1 MGVEADAPMVDQRA
15 EIALD
20 DLDNDEHTEMGEIPG
35 AASGFELPADAD
47 EPGAGDAELAGFAP
61 AEPPLELGVDE
72 FDDFEIIAEADA
84 SDEDLLASHAEQDA
98 SGRRGGG
105 RRSELDFAARLDLGE
120 DSDLY
125 LGAQADELSAG
136 QVIDSLQDEL
146 TSQHPA
152 APRARFQAA
161 APEPRAISVGAALEA
176 LEADDA
182 EVTDDPDAY
191 GHRTV
196 RPIFDP
202 DPSSS
207 FTLAG
212 IPSDSIDLDPPS
224 PRAQPIEPPKPVR
237 RHAPLSLHEAPVDD
251 DELEHAL
258 EALDVDLDD
267 LSIPHAATQLQRDPS
282 RAVPGLRGPQ
292 PTPAPQ
298 PRAPQGTPTRAPHP
312 TPAPR
317 TAQPTPAPRP
327 PHPTPAP
334 RTAAATPSRAVRPTG
349 LTAPPPSRIAAPRAP
364 SEGIDIDFD
373 DDD

>member
-1 MGVEADAPMVDQRA
+1 
-15 EIALD
+15 
-20 DLDNDEHTEMGEIPG
+20 
-35 AASGFELPADAD
+35 
-47 EPGAGDAELAGFAP
+47 LAGFAP

-98 SGRRGGG
+98 SGRRDAAAQPPTAG
-105 RRSELDFAARLDLGE
+105 RRPSELDFAAQLDLGD

-152 APRARFQAA
+152 AQRARIRAT
-161 APEPRAISVGAALEA
+161 PSDPRAISVGAALEA
-176 LEADDA
+176 LEADDGGEEVGFDDS

-191 GHRTV
+191 RHRAV

-224 PRAQPIEPPKPVR
+224 SRAQPIEPPRPVR
-237 RHAPLSLHEAPVDD
+237 RHAPLSLHEAPVED

-267 LSIPHAATQLQRDPS
+267 LSIPHASTQLQRDAS
-282 RAVPGLRGPQ
+282 RPIPGLRAPQ
-292 PTPAPQ
+292 PTPAPP
-298 PRAPQGTPTRAPHP
+298 PRAPQ
-312 TPAPR
+312 
-317 TAQPTPAPRP
+317 
-327 PHPTPAP
+327 PTPAP
-334 RTAAATPSRAVRPTG
+334 RTAATTPSRAVRPTG
-349 LTAPPPSRIAAPRAP
+349 LGTPGPSRLAAPRAP
-364 SEGIDIDFD
+364 SEGVDIDFD